1 MILSETTGLA
11 RRELGLVEHYEPG
24 MAQETLERQKGIRG
38 AIKMASNE
46 NPFGPSPKAMRAMKN
61 AIPLVNRYPDSDGHL
76 IREAL
81 ARHWALSPE
90 QILLG
95 NGSDEIITLTIRAFL
110 SQGQEIITAR
120 PTFLIYRIQTAVQG
134 GIVTEIP
141 MKHFRYDLDQMARAV
156 GENTKLI
163 FIANPDNPV
172 GTYVTHAEL
181 SSFVNRI
188 PERCVIFIDEAYYEF
203 ASSRR
208 DYPKSVSFLSKPN
221 IILSRT
227 FSKAYGLSGIRL
239 GYAISNPQI
248 IRSLNKVR
256 EPFNVN
262 ALAQAG
268 GIAALK
274 DSVFLRRV
282 LKATERGKLSL
293 MRCLRKRRIRFIESA
308 TNFILIHFGS
318 HAGSIYEFLL
328 KNGVIVRWMNRWG
341 LGEYIRVTIGTPGEN
356 RMFMRVLEKALT
368 AAGGAR

>member
-1 MILSETTGLA
+1 MTPAGLA
-11 RRELGLVEHYEPG
+11 RRELDRVEHYEPG
-24 MAQETLERQKGIRG
+24 KAVETLERERGIRG

-46 NPFGPSPKAMRAMKN
+46 NPFGPSPKAMKAMKR
-61 AIPLVNRYPDSDGHL
+61 AIRLVNRYPDSNGHL

-81 ARHWALSPE
+81 ALHLRVSPE
-90 QILLG
+90 QILIG

-110 SQGQEIITAR
+110 SQGQEMITAR

-134 GIVTEIP
+134 GRVREIP
-141 MKHFRYDLDQMARAV
+141 MKDYRYDLDRMAQSV

-181 SSFVNRI
+181 ESFVNRV

-208 DYPKSVSFLSKPN
+208 DYPHSVNFLAKPN

-227 FSKAYGLSGIRL
+227 LSKAYGLSGIRL
-239 GYAISNPQI
+239 GYAISNPLI

-262 ALAQAG
+262 SLAQAG
-268 GIAALK
+268 GVAALK

-282 LKATERGKLSL
+282 LKATEMEKKFL
-293 MRCLRKRRIRFIESA
+293 MRYLRKRDIRFVESA
-308 TNFILIHFGS
+308 TNFILIHFGPR
-318 HAGSIYEFLL
+318 AGSIYEFLL
-328 KNGVIVRWMNRWG
+328 KSGVIVRWMKGWG
-341 LGEYIRVTIGTPGEN
+341 LEEHIRVTIGTPREN
-356 RMFMRVLEKALT
+356 RAFIRTLEKAFK